1 MFITDLSIRRPTVS
15 WVMSLIL
22 IIFGL
27 FVFWKLPVRE
37 LPNGIQPP
45 VVQVQVDYKSAAASI
60 VDQEVTQVLEDVI
73 GGAEGIKNIDSKS
86 ENGRSTINVEF
97 DTSIDLDNAAN
108 DIRERVARVVDNLP
122 SESDPPQILKRAAG
136 FTTTMWLS
144 LSSSTWSDL
153 ELGDYAERFL
163 VDQFSSV
170 KNVGRIRVGGLRELS
185 IRVWVDPIK
194 LAANDLT
201 IKEVESAMRGEN
213 ISLPAGTLEADNID
227 LTLNLDK
234 SYNDINSIKQL
245 PIKKKNNKVILLSD
259 VANVEFGPVSEK
271 TLFKAQTKDQINL
284 KTVGIGIYA
293 RSGAST
299 VELSNE
305 IKKKIIEVKK
315 SLPEELDLRVS
326 FNRANYVEAAI
337 EEVYKTLFIAFI
349 LVVLIIYLFL
359 GNLKAVIVPAI
370 ALPVSLIAS
379 FLGLYIFGLSIN
391 IFVLLSFILAIG
403 IITDDSVIMTDA
415 IYRRIENGENSLVAA
430 YKGSKQISFAI
441 IATTLILVAVF
452 LPLIFIKGISGTLF
466 RETAIALSFSI
477 VVSSFVALTLSPMLA
492 SKFLNKKTSKKFIIR
507 KFENIFSNF
516 ANFYKETLGTVIYK
530 TRTVGIFIIFIII
543 ASILL
548 FNFSK
553 KELLPMEDR
562 GAYLIIGATD
572 EGSSFEYTQE
582 QAQKVEARLLPLLQA
597 EDSPYSRFIMRV
609 PGFGSSANS
618 YNSFII
624 IALLDDWKNRKK
636 GQQIVLREA
645 IGKIVTLPQAL
656 AFPISPQSIRVS
668 SYNKPVQMVIYGSTY
683 EELEEIQKKIIRKLR
698 SNKNLSRIDSDYNRN
713 KPEVKLIINKNKAK
727 DLGVSTKAI
736 GETLETLYG
745 GKKITTFNKL
755 GKEYPI
761 IVQQYLSDRRNK
773 EGVSKIFVRSETNS
787 KLISLANLVSFK
799 EEGSAKQ
806 LARYNRQRAVT
817 ISANINEG
825 YTLTE
830 AIKFFEEVMS
840 SEAPKN
846 QITWK
851 GKSEEIKETSNELF
865 IIFALALLTAYLVMA
880 ATFNSFIH
888 PFIIVLTVPLA
899 IFGGLVFILFLN
911 SSVNIFSQIALIILI
926 GISTKNSILIVDFAN
941 QIRTTGKNI
950 DTAVKEACA
959 VRFRPI
965 IMTSLSTMI
974 AMMPLVI
981 GNIGPGAGEGSRL
994 AVGSTILGGMIIST
1008 FFTLYVTPSMYL
1020 ALAKNTKRIDVIDI
1034 ELKKNYLKN
1043 NIFIFI

>member
-1 MFITDLSIRRPTVS
+1 MFITDLSIRRPVVS
-15 WVMSLIL
+15 SVFSLIL
-22 IIFGL
+22 IVFGI

-37 LPNGIQPP
+37 LPSGLQPP
-45 VVQVQVDYKSAAASI
+45 VVQIQVDYKSAAAPI
-60 VDQEVTQVLEDVI
+60 IDQEVTQVIEDVI

-86 ENGRSTINVEF
+86 SNGRSTIKVEF

-122 SESDPPQILKRAAG
+122 SESDPPQILKQASG
-136 FTTTMWLS
+136 FTTTMWLA

-153 ELGDYAERFL
+153 ELGDYAERYL
-163 VDQFSSV
+163 VDTFSSV
-170 KNVGRIRVGGLRELS
+170 KNVGRILVGGLRELS

-201 IKEVESAMRGEN
+201 VQEVERALRGEN
-213 ISLPAGTLEADNID
+213 IRLPAGTLEANNID

-234 SYNDINSIKQL
+234 SYNSIETIKQL
-245 PIKKKNNKVILLSD
+245 PIKKTNKKVVVLSD
-259 VANVEFGPVSEK
+259 VANIEFGPVSEK
-271 TLFKAQTKDQINL
+271 TLFKAQRKDQLNL

-299 VELSNE
+299 VELSKE
-305 IKKKIIEVKK
+305 IKKKIAKVNK
-315 SLPEELDLRVS
+315 SLPEGLELEVA
-326 FNRANYVEAAI
+326 FNRATYIGAAI
-337 EEVYKTLFIAFI
+337 NEVYKTLIIAFV
-349 LVVLIIYLFL
+349 LVVIIIYLFL

-379 FLGLYIFGLSIN
+379 FLGIYIFGLSIN

-415 IYRRIENGENSLVAA
+415 IYRRIENGENPLVAA
-430 YKGSKQISFAI
+430 YKGSKQITFAI
-441 IATTLILVAVF
+441 IATTLILIAVF
-452 LPLIFIKGISGTLF
+452 LPLIFIEGISGTLF

-492 SKFLNKKTSKKFIIR
+492 SKFLNKKNNKNFIIR
-507 KFENIFSNF
+507 KFEKFFLGFSK
-516 ANFYKETLGTVIYK
+516 FYQETLEVLVKKTKTVS
-530 TRTVGIFIIFIII
+530 VFIIFIIV

-562 GAYLIIGATD
+562 GAYLVIGFTD

-582 QAQKVEARLLPLLQA
+582 KAQVIEKRLIPLLQA
-597 EDSPYSRFIMRV
+597 ENSPYSRFIMRV
-609 PGFGSSANS
+609 PGFGSSATS

-624 IALLDDWKNRKK
+624 IALLDHWKNRK
-636 GQQIVLREA
+636 QDSQTVMRQA
-645 IGKIVTLPQAL
+645 IGKIVTVPQAV

-683 EELEEIQKKIIRKLR
+683 EELERIQSEVIEKLR
-698 SNKNLSRIDSDYNRN
+698 RNRNLSRLESDYTRN

-727 DLGVSTKAI
+727 DLGVSTETI
-736 GETLETLYG
+736 GKSLETLYG
-745 GKKITTFNKL
+745 GKRVTTFNKL

-761 IVQQYLSDRRNK
+761 ILQQYLSDRRNK
-773 EGVSKIFVRSETNS
+773 DGISKIFVRSDTTG
-787 KLISLANLVSFK
+787 KLISLANLVNFE
-799 EEGSAKQ
+799 EEGAAKE

-817 ISANINEG
+817 ISANISEN
-825 YTLTE
+825 YTLSE
-830 AIKFFEEVMS
+830 AIKYLENIMTEVS
-840 SEAPKN
+840 PQS

-888 PFIIVLTVPLA
+888 PFIIILTVPLA

-911 SSVNIFSQIALIILI
+911 SSINIFSQIALVILI
-926 GISTKNSILIVDFAN
+926 GISTKNSILIVDYAN

-950 DTAVKEACA
+950 ETAVKEACSI
-959 VRFRPI
+959 RFRPI

-994 AVGSTILGGMIIST
+994 AVGATILGGMIIST
-1008 FFTLYVTPSMYL
+1008 FFTLYVTPTMYI
-1020 ALAKNTKRIDVIDI
+1020 ALAKNTKRIDAIDL
-1034 ELKKNYLKN
+1034 ELNRQLKR
-1043 NIFIFI
+1043 